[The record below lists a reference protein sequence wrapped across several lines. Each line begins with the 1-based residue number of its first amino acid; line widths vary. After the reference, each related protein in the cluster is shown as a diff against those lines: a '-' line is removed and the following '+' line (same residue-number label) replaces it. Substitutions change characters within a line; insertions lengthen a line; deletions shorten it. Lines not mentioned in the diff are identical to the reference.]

1 MNLSGI
7 EKVKGFMPKHEGLAL
22 LNWAEKFSEIGPIFE
37 IGTYCG
43 KSSLY
48 LANGAFLNNQ
58 FVYTVDHHFGSEEHQ
73 LNEEYFDE
81 DIYDFKEK
89 RVNSFPLLIKNIN
102 DHKMQNIV
110 PIISDAYDLSSKWSA
125 KLGMLFIDGGHSLES
140 AMSDYNSWE
149 SKILCNGALV
159 IHDIYEK
166 PEDGG
171 QAPFEIYKKALE
183 NNYKL
188 YERVDTIVCLIKG

>member
-1 MNLSGI
+1 MKVGEIDL
-7 EKVKGFMPKHEGLAL
+7 VKGFMPIHEGKAL
-22 LNWAEKFSEIGPIFE
+22 TKWSQKFSLKGDILE

-43 KSSLY
+43 KSTLY
-48 LANGAFLNNQ
+48 IAKGVIKNNRY
-58 FVYTVDHHFGSEEHQ
+58 VYTVDHHLGSEEHQ